1 MHNVAKLHLPG
12 LGTVLEK
19 CFETKEAPK
28 HFPPIITILKEK
40 EWATIDHPGYLLLK
54 CIDSTQPFDCQLWQN
69 QATEFGI
76 TTTYSL

>member
-40 EWATIDHPGYLLLK
+40 E
-54 CIDSTQPFDCQLWQN
+54 
-69 QATEFGI
+69 
-76 TTTYSL
+76 